1 MDEPRDLL
9 ICPRGRKKLSRR
21 NANEVAAYKCPASG
35 GTAGRVRGE
44 LRCRSLASDCGDLD
58 AFAARK
64 AHGNRNK
71 SGNRKQCVRIEIAVP
86 KNESVVNGDLG
97 HVRPE
102 QGKSAGRERIEAAIL
117 G

>member
-1 MDEPRDLL
+1 MDEPRDLFV
-9 ICPRGRKKLSRR
+9 CPRGREKLSRR
-21 NANEVAAYKCPASG
+21 NANEVAAEKRAAPG

-71 SGNRKQCVRIEIAVP
+71 SGNRKQCVRVEIAVP
-86 KNESVVNGDLG
+86 KNESFVNGDLG
-97 HVRPE
+97 QRRPE
-102 QGKSAGRERIEAAIL
+102 QGKSAGRERIEAAVL
-117 G
+117 E